1 MPKWFLWQVLTIV
14 GALGTYGAARAQDVG
29 SSAFTSE
36 TQARAYLRDNPTG
49 PMAKAAFVAMVE
61 FQLARA
67 NPGFTRAEIAA
78 SFNRQDSRS
87 AAAASHVARQA
98 DSREDGQGY

>member
-1 MPKWFLWQVLTIV
+1 MPKWFLGQVLTIV
-14 GALGTYGAARAQDVG
+14 GALGAYGTARAQDVG
-29 SSAFTSE
+29 SSAFSSE
-36 TQARAYLRDNPTG
+36 AQARAYLRDNPTG

-78 SFNRQDSRS
+78 GFNRQSSRS
-87 AAAASHVARQA
+87 TAAASPSVRSAE
-98 DSREDGQGY
+98 SNEDRQGY